1 MPHSRDRH
9 PSVSSAGSRY
19 SYYSNG
25 SSYSSN
31 MSTTTGVSIPDI
43 PGANFAQAEG
53 LPCEFA
59 GYTECD
65 LVFEL
70 DDVQNWIEHI
80 IVDHL
85 REILPRKAICW
96 FCDDYIFDSKRTG
109 DRRTNFEERMNH
121 IRNHFLYE
129 GKTAQDMRP
138 DHHFNRHL
146 RDHKLISEAGFN
158 AVRKWDEVPQG
169 SWILPLDATPSDWQ
183 PKDSRRELEYNNP
196 RDERSYRNKHH
207 KHGKSRK

>member
-1 MPHSRDRH
+1 
-9 PSVSSAGSRY
+9 
-19 SYYSNG
+19 
-25 SSYSSN
+25 